1 MTKSINLSI
10 YLSIYLSFC
19 VYLSL
24 SLCLCVSVCLCL
36 SRQSPTGVLVAGMIS
51 LESSGQRRADTQVA
65 CRFRLLPSGS
75 EDAVFAGSCGD
86 SGACAQR
93 PPCGPIKNAHPSPSL
108 PSASPP
114 AAGFTGHSGKWYFAN
129 QSGVGAYFSGSR
141 VYNQVCQMLPSQ
153 TSSGRCSF
161 NLWLSILKKTA
172 IFLECVG

>member
-1 MTKSINLSI
+1 MIRRPPRSTQAKTLFPYTTLFRSSVSCPVCLSVC
-10 YLSIYLSFC
+10 LS
-19 VYLSL
+19 V
-24 SLCLCVSVCLCL
+24 CLCVSVCLCL

-93 PPCGPIKNAHPSPSL
+93 PPCVPIKNAHPSPSL

-114 AAGFTGHSGKWYFAN
+114 AAGFTGHSGDIKKHK
-129 QSGVGAYFSGSR
+129 GGGG
-141 VYNQVCQMLPSQ
+141 
-153 TSSGRCSF
+153 SGRGLLRVIQVAGVDSWV
-161 NLWLSILKKTA
+161 NLREVCFSTHL
-172 IFLECVG
+172 LEFS